1 MGGNRPF
8 DLVKERDRLL
18 ERKDKQPDL
27 PLSAL
32 LAELGSRGIKVSYF
46 ALWNIVDRP
55 NLSLKKSLR
64 ASEQDRPKVARR
76 HLRWHRRQG
85 KVDPKRLVFIDET

>member
-8 DLVKERDRLL
+8 ALVNERDRLL
-18 ERKDKQPDL
+18 ERIAQQPDL
-27 PLSAL
+27 PLRAL
-32 LAELGSRGIKVSYF
+32 LAELESRGIKVSYF
-46 ALWNIVDRP
+46 ALWNIVDRA